1 MKYNRDNLP
10 QFLFCGAISNYS
22 ENRVDEHSNKWSTL
36 NNKETPPLLSH
47 NQSDDEREVGV
58 FIFGCGS

>member
-36 NNKETPPLLSH
+36 NFKETPPLLLQKSAGIV
-47 NQSDDEREVGV
+47 NRVVLTSTLKK
-58 FIFGCGS
+58 